1 MGRWAALL
9 CLVTFVQAP
18 HVHLSD
24 GWAQARLAQAVAGAQ
39 ARLMRPECLRVVAD
53 FQDSQGQSLLE
64 RLNATGMTAPEYLEK
79 KVWFVDGDDTPRCRR
94 SPRVA
99 AFTAPGHHVVKICS
113 ARFSR
118 AFERQPV
125 AAEMLVIHEM
135 LHTLGLGEKPPS
147 SAMITATVTKRCGRN
162 RRRRSKERSTSATMP
177 HA

>member
-1 MGRWAALL
+1 MGRSAALL
-9 CLVTFVQAP
+9 CLVTLVQAP

-24 GWAQARLAQAVAGAQ
+24 GWAQARLMQAVFGAQ
-39 ARLMRPECLRVVAD
+39 ARLMRPECQRVVAD
-53 FQDSQGQSLLE
+53 FQDGEGRPLLE

-99 AFTAPGHHVVKICS
+99 AFTTPGHHVVKICS

-147 SAMITATVTKRCGRN
+147 SAVITATVTKRCGRN
-162 RRRRSKERSTSATMP
+162 KRRRLKNGAASATMS